1 MPDQPRTFKEIVAA
15 QDSAER
21 ARMENGQSFEDVT
34 VSSGFHRD
42 VSVYEDCDG
51 TGEWL
56 R

>member
-1 MPDQPRTFKEIVAA
+1 MPDQPRTFKEVVAA
-15 QDSAER
+15 QDPAER

-34 VSSGFHRD
+34 VSSGFYRD
-42 VSVYEDCDG
+42 VSVYEDRDG